1 MYQEILNLV
10 RQGLALP
17 EVVRNLRVKYPNV
30 PLDKITVLFN
40 RARKEL
46 QNG

>member
-10 RQGLALP
+10 RRGLPLP

-30 PLDKITVLFN
+30 PLDQITVYYN
-40 RARKEL
+40 RARKEV
-46 QNG
+46 